1 MSRNC
6 KVSAGEQSGL
16 MDNKEFLDIV
26 EGAIDLAFKG
36 QFKLQMYEYLKSE
49 KMTRRDVQEFIDG
62 PTAQSMNLII
72 YDLEDYIEGGA
83 DQNHKQLREAYGFL
97 GKPEARKIK
106 NYLESILKDAWNYE
120 RDKRPGRKRKSS
132 K

>member
-6 KVSAGEQSGL
+6 KVPTGEQTGL
-16 MDNKEFLDIV
+16 MDNREFLDIV

-36 QFKLQMYEYLKSE
+36 QFKLHMYEYLKNE
-49 KMTRRDVQEFIDG
+49 KITRRDVREFIDG
-62 PTAQSMNLII
+62 PTAQSMTLMI
-72 YDLEDYIEGGA
+72 YDLEEYIEGGA
-83 DQNHKQLREAYGFL
+83 DNMHKQLREAYGFL

-106 NYLESILKDAWNYE
+106 NYLESILQDAWNYE
-120 RDKRPGRKRKSS
+120 RDKRPGRRKKSS

>member
-6 KVSAGEQSGL
+6 KVPAGKQSGL
-16 MDNKEFLDIV
+16 MDNKEFLEII
-26 EGAIDLAFKG
+26 EGSIDLAFKG
-36 QFKLQMYEYLKSE
+36 QFKLRMYEYLKGE
-49 KMTRRDVQEFIDG
+49 KITRRDVQEFIDG
-62 PTAQSMNLII
+62 PTAQSMTLMI
-72 YDLEDYIEGGA
+72 YDLEEYIEGGA
-83 DQNHKQLREAYGFL
+83 DNMHKQLREAYGFL